1 MDIMSGNTNG
11 IGSWVMHVADF
22 TVHGSAAYALRIIHF
37 AWTRWRR
44 YSIGRKGSLR
54 NCFGESKEVSPRIQ
68 DSLCLILLELRGL
81 GTGGH
86 AQGTL
91 QTS

>member
-11 IGSWVMHVADF
+11 IGSWVMYVADF

-54 NCFGESKEVSPRIQ
+54 DRFGESKEVPRRIHE
-68 DSLCLILLELRGL
+68 SLCLLPLQLRGL
-81 GTGGH
+81 DTGGH

-91 QTS
+91 

>member
-11 IGSWVMHVADF
+11 IESWMMHVADF

-44 YSIGRKGSLR
+44 YSIGRKELSLSGLAR
-54 NCFGESKEVSPRIQ
+54 RRRFRAES
-68 DSLCLILLELRGL
+68 
-81 GTGGH
+81 
-86 AQGTL
+86 
-91 QTS
+91 